1 LHATR
6 ELLPPRLGRT
16 TEECRPS
23 EAKETME
30 DTAAAIPGALHGAL
44 TGQLQQ
50 KQIQEAA
57 TAGYAI
63 LISPLTS
70 GPYNLTAPFFFALYH

>member
-1 LHATR
+1 
-6 ELLPPRLGRT
+6 
-16 TEECRPS
+16 
-23 EAKETME
+23 ME

-44 TGQLQQ
+44 TEQLQQ

-57 TAGYAI
+57 TAAYAI

-70 GPYNLTAPFFFALYH
+70 GPYNLTTPFFFALYN

>member
-1 LHATR
+1 
-6 ELLPPRLGRT
+6 
-16 TEECRPS
+16 
-23 EAKETME
+23 ME